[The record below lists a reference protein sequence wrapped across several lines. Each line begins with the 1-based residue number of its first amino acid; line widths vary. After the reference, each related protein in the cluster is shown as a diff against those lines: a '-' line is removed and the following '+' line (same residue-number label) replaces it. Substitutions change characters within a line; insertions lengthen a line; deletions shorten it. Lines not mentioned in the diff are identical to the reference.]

1 MSTVQIS
8 TDSTDLFW
16 AQTTTLDGVAY
27 LLTFRYNSRE
37 SAYYLS
43 VASADDTVTYVQ
55 GIKIVSNYPLLQSY
69 PTPPGELVCVSFSA
83 DDDPPALGEMGDSL
97 RCTLFYIEQADV
109 LTAGADP
116 SRNPGFI
123 VPVPAIEP
131 PTW

>member
-1 MSTVQIS
+1 MSIVQIP
-8 TDSTDLFW
+8 TDTTDLFW
-16 AQTTTLDGVAY
+16 VQTTTLDGVAY

-43 VASADDTVTYVQ
+43 IASADDTVTYVQ
-55 GIKIVSNYPLLQSY
+55 GIKIVSNFALLQSY
-69 PTPPGELVCVSFSA
+69 PTPPGELICVSFTA
-83 DDDPPALGEMGDSL
+83 NDDPPALGEMGDGQ
-97 RCTLFYIEQADV
+97 RCTLAYIEQAD
-109 LTAGADP
+109 LLGFGGDP